1 MSRVVQTPSR
11 PDALHVGG
19 AFRVAAAAVIV
30 ALAACGG
37 CAYTFESA
45 LPSHIRTVRVEV
57 FENRT
62 GYPGLEAELAK
73 ALVREFQADGTL
85 VPGGKF
91 ADSVVKG
98 TLVDVRRSVL
108 QEDASDDV
116 VTGQVTVAAV
126 MTFEDSGGNKPLLV
140 GERVTSADARGS
152 EGVFRLATGG
162 TEKGALG
169 AALVELA
176 RNIVRRVVEV
186 W

>member
-1 MSRVVQTPSR
+1 MRTIISLGRRTTTRMPGR
-11 PDALHVGG
+11 LATAP
-19 AFRVAAAAVIV
+19 
-30 ALAACGG
+30 ALAAALATCVG

-45 LPSHIRTVRVEV
+45 LPSHIRTVRVDV

-62 GYPGLEAELAK
+62 GYPRLEAELAR

-85 VPGGKF
+85 VPGGRF

-98 TLVDVRRSVL
+98 TLVKVGRSVL
-108 QEDASDDV
+108 QEDEFDDV

-126 MTFEDSGGNKPLLV
+126 VTFEDSAGGGALLAA
-140 GERVTSADARGS
+140 ERVTSADARRS

-162 TEKGALG
+162 TEEGAFG
-169 AALVELA
+169 AALRELA
-176 RNIVRRVVEV
+176 RNIVRRTVEA

>member
-1 MSRVVQTPSR
+1 MHAEGRQDERAVAGRIPGATAVVI
-11 PDALHVGG
+11 A
-19 AFRVAAAAVIV
+19 
-30 ALAACGG
+30 ALAACGS
-37 CAYTFESA
+37 CVYTFESA
-45 LPSHIRTVRVEV
+45 LPSHIRTVRVAV

-62 GYPGLEAELAK
+62 GYPGLEAELVK

-85 VPGGKF
+85 VPGARY
-91 ADSVVKG
+91 ADSVLSG
-98 TLVDVRRSVL
+98 ALIQVRRSVL
-108 QEDASDDV
+108 QEDGFDDV

-152 EGVFRLATGG
+152 EGVFRLATGE

-169 AALVELA
+169 AALGELA
-176 RNIVRRVVEV
+176 RNMVRRMVEV